1 MQQADFTRFRN
12 VMTGLAKLY
21 EREIDQL
28 LLDVYWLALR
38 SWSLEDF
45 ESGAAHLMR
54 TSKFMPRPAD
64 FNELRKASL
73 PTAGEAWA
81 AVLEHLKTGTR
92 EWTDGGRTWNG
103 GPTLT
108 AEIDRAVAVLGG
120 YRALAMM
127 PTKELP
133 WMERRFTEHYGDL
146 TEAVQRREV
155 IAGPDWL
162 QISSVTAAKQL
173 T

>member
-1 MQQADFTRFRN
+1 MQRDDFQRFRA
-12 VMTGLAKLY
+12 VMTGMAKVY
-21 EREIDQL
+21 ERELDGL
-28 LLDVYWLALR
+28 LLDAYWLALG

-81 AVLEHLKTGTR
+81 AVLEHLKAGTR
-92 EWTDGGRTWNG
+92 EWTDGGRTWDG
-103 GPTLT
+103 GPTIT
-108 AEIDRAVAVLGG
+108 AEIDKSVAVLGG

-133 WMERRFTEHYGDL
+133 WMERRFAEHYGDL
-146 TEAVQRREV
+146 TEAAQRREV
-155 IAGPDWL
+155 ISGPGWL
-162 QISSVTAAKQL
+162 RLPAPSAPKQL